1 MATDMTGFNWDNRAF
16 FSPQAGLVP
25 TQADTAASTDTATAA
40 MQQGAAQAQA
50 DHAAEKQA
58 QAQAA
63 AQQQAQAA
71 AAAQQQ
77 AQAQA
82 AAVQQARAVSAA
94 QNVAAGLQQGLMG
107 GVPGA
112 PVTMAEQTLA
122 HRYKKGLLGA
132 TQNYMDAQAAGNAA
146 GMQAAHEQA
155 EVIRRDAKAHGVDL
169 DRDYGADRTFAEK
182 QAALADDAN
191 DMYSRLVASG
201 TSSGQ
206 YYRQLYDKG
215 LSVGMSPAQADTYA
229 AGKAAAYQTQ
239 RLADLRAAFYQYG
252 LDGRNA
258 ITQDGAMLLNQMYDE
273 DPASIMYSSLNFASP
288 ITEYRRMVG
297 EESADNALGRTLKYG
312 DTQHG
317 WDIGTIREKGEQ
329 ARLGL
334 QTEGNEQR
342 ETLKTKG
349 AVQKD
354 VNESATN
361 DQIRANNNAAQNR
374 VFVMEHTPR
383 PVQGGGSGGSGGGG
397 TNKLSK
403 TDEERANAWQTKYD
417 ALVQATEGD
426 PLEAWDKLG
435 DMTDMLNDYTDKGY
449 FTSAEA
455 QMWFGRI
462 KDIADR
468 LEPLVKK
475 AKAEQE

>member
-16 FSPQAGLVP
+16 FSPQAGIVP
-25 TQADTAASTDTATAA
+25 ASTDAATGADTVTAA
-40 MQQGAAQAQA
+40 MQQGAAQAKA

-58 QAQAA
+58 QAQ
-63 AQQQAQAA
+63 

-94 QNVAAGLQQGLMG
+94 QNVAAGLQQGLLG
-107 GVPGA
+107 QVPGD
-112 PVTMAEQTLA
+112 PVTMAQQTLA

-155 EVIRRDAKAHGVDL
+155 EVIRRDAKAHGIDL
-169 DRDYGADRTFAEK
+169 DGDYGADRTFAQK

-252 LDGRNA
+252 IDGRNA
-258 ITQDGAMLLNQMYDE
+258 MTQDGAMLLNQMYDE
-273 DPASIMYSSLNFASP
+273 DPSSIMYPSLNFASP
-288 ITEYRRMVG
+288 ITEYRRMAG
-297 EESADNALGRTLKYG
+297 EESANNALGRTLKYG
-312 DTQHG
+312 DAQHN
-317 WDIGTIREKGEQ
+317 WDIGTIREKGD
-329 ARLGL
+329 
-334 QTEGNEQR
+334 QTRQSMQTQGKVQE
-342 ETLKTKG
+342 
-349 AVQKD
+349 AVHT
-354 VNESATN
+354 SATN
-361 DQIRANNNAAQNR
+361 DQMQADDNAAKNK
-374 VFVMEHTPR
+374 VYVLAHTPQ
-383 PVQGGGSGGSGGGG
+383 PVQSGGSGGG

>member
-25 TQADTAASTDTATAA
+25 ASTDAATGADTVTAA

-50 DHAAEKQA
+50 DHAAEK
-58 QAQAA
+58 
-63 AQQQAQAA
+63 QAQAA

-94 QNVAAGLQQGLMG
+94 QNVAAGLQQGLLG
-107 GVPGA
+107 QVPGD
-112 PVTMAEQTLA
+112 PVTMAQQTLA

-169 DRDYGADRTFAEK
+169 DRDYGADRTFAQK

-252 LDGRNA
+252 IDGRNA
-258 ITQDGAMLLNQMYDE
+258 MTQDGAMLLNQMYDE
-273 DPASIMYSSLNFASP
+273 DPSSIMYPSLNFASP
-288 ITEYRRMVG
+288 ITEYRRMAG
-297 EESADNALGRTLKYG
+297 EESANNALGRTLKYG
-312 DTQHG
+312 DAQHN
-317 WDIGTIREKGEQ
+317 WDIGTIREKGDQ
-329 ARLGL
+329 TRQSM
-334 QTEGNEQR
+334 QTEGA
-342 ETLKTKG
+342 ETRANIQTQGKVQE
-349 AVQKD
+349 AVHT
-354 VNESATN
+354 SATN
-361 DQIRANNNAAQNR
+361 DQMQADDNAAKNK
-374 VFVMEHTPR
+374 VYVLAHTPA
-383 PVQGGGSGGSGGGG
+383 PVQNGGRSGSGGS

>member
-25 TQADTAASTDTATAA
+25 VSTDTATGADTVTAA

-50 DHAAEKQA
+50 DHAAEK
-58 QAQAA
+58 
-63 AQQQAQAA
+63 QAQAA

-94 QNVAAGLQQGLMG
+94 QNVAAGLQQGLLG
-107 GVPGA
+107 QVPGD
-112 PVTMAEQTLA
+112 PVTMAQQTLA

-155 EVIRRDAKAHGVDL
+155 EVIRRDAKAHGIDL
-169 DRDYGADRTFAEK
+169 DGDYGADRTFAQK

-252 LDGRNA
+252 IDGRNA
-258 ITQDGAMLLNQMYDE
+258 MTQDGAMLLNQMYDE
-273 DPASIMYSSLNFASP
+273 DPSSIMYPSLNFASP
-288 ITEYRRMVG
+288 ITEYRRMAG
-297 EESADNALGRTLKYG
+297 EESANNALGRTLKYG
-312 DTQHG
+312 DAQHN
-317 WDIGTIREKGEQ
+317 WDIGTIREKGDQ
-329 ARLGL
+329 TRQSL
-334 QTEGNEQR
+334 QTEGAETR

-349 AVQKD
+349 KVQEAVHT
-354 VNESATN
+354 SATN
-361 DQIRANNNAAQNR
+361 DQMEADDNAAKNK
-374 VFVMEHTPR
+374 VYVMAHTPQ
-383 PVQGGGSGGSGGGG
+383 PVQSGGRGGG

>member
-25 TQADTAASTDTATAA
+25 VSTDTATGADTVTAA

-50 DHAAEKQA
+50 EHAAEKQA
-58 QAQAA
+58 EAQAA
-63 AQQQAQAA
+63 AQQQA
-71 AAAQQQ
+71 Q

-94 QNVAAGLQQGLMG
+94 QNVAAGLQQGLLG
-107 GVPGA
+107 QVPGD
-112 PVTMAEQTLA
+112 PVTMAQQTLA

-155 EVIRRDAKAHGVDL
+155 EVIRRDAKAHGIDL
-169 DRDYGADRTFAEK
+169 DGDYGADRTFAQK

-191 DMYSRLVASG
+191 DMYSRFVASG

-252 LDGRNA
+252 IDGRNA
-258 ITQDGAMLLNQMYDE
+258 MTQDGAMLLNQMYDE
-273 DPASIMYSSLNFASP
+273 DPSSIMYPSLNFASP
-288 ITEYRRMVG
+288 ITEYRRMAG
-297 EESADNALGRTLKYG
+297 EESANNALGRTLKYG
-312 DTQHG
+312 DAQHN
-317 WDIGTIREKGEQ
+317 WDIGTIREKGDQ
-329 ARLGL
+329 TRQSL
-334 QTEGNEQR
+334 QTEGAETR

-349 AVQKD
+349 KVQEAVHT
-354 VNESATN
+354 SATN
-361 DQIRANNNAAQNR
+361 DQMEADDNAAKNK
-374 VFVMEHTPR
+374 VYVMAHTPQ
-383 PVQGGGSGGSGGGG
+383 PVQSGGRGGG

>member
-25 TQADTAASTDTATAA
+25 TQTDTAAATDTATAA
-40 MQQGAAQAQA
+40 LQQGAAQAQA
-50 DHAAEKQA
+50 EHAAEQ
-58 QAQAA
+58 
-63 AQQQAQAA
+63 
-71 AAAQQQ
+71 
-77 AQAQA
+77 QA
-82 AAVQQARAVSAA
+82 AAVQQAQQQAAAIQQAKAVSAA
-94 QNVAAGLQQGLMG
+94 QNVANGLQRGLMG

-215 LSVGMSPAQADTYA
+215 LSVGMTPAQADTYA

-252 LDGRNA
+252 IDGRNA
-258 ITQDGAMLLNQMYDE
+258 MTQDGAMLLNQMYDE
-273 DPASIMYSSLNFASP
+273 DPSSIMYPSLNFASP
-288 ITEYRRMVG
+288 ITEYRRLAG
-297 EESADNALGRTLKYG
+297 EESANNALDRTLKYG
-312 DTQHG
+312 DSQHN
-317 WDIGTIREKGEQ
+317 WDIGTIREKGDQTRQSMQTEGDEK
-329 ARLGL
+329 RKTL
-334 QTEGNEQR
+334 QTEGDVR
-342 ETLKTKG
+342 
-349 AVQKD
+349 KD
-354 VNESATN
+354 VNASATN
-361 DQIRANNNAAQNR
+361 DQMRRDDNAAKDK
-374 VFVMEHTPR
+374 VYVMAHTPQ
-383 PVQGGGSGGSGGGG
+383 PVQSGGSGGSG

-435 DMTDMLNDYTDKGY
+435 DVTDMLNDYTDKGY

>member
-50 DHAAEKQA
+50 EHAAEQ
-58 QAQAA
+58 
-63 AQQQAQAA
+63 
-71 AAAQQQ
+71 
-77 AQAQA
+77 QA
-82 AAVQQARAVSAA
+82 AAVQQAQTEAAAIQQAKAVSAA
-94 QNVAAGLQQGLMG
+94 QNVANGLQQGLLG
-107 GVPGA
+107 TVPGDS
-112 PVTMAEQTLA
+112 VTMAQQALA

-215 LSVGMSPAQADTYA
+215 LSVGMTPAQADTYA

-252 LDGRNA
+252 IDGRNA
-258 ITQDGAMLLNQMYDE
+258 MTQDGAMLLNQMYDE
-273 DPASIMYSSLNFASP
+273 DPSSIMYPSLNFASP

-312 DTQHG
+312 DAQHN
-317 WDIGTIREKGEQ
+317 WDIGTIREKGDQ
-329 ARLGL
+329 TRQSLH
-334 QTEGNEQR
+334 TEGAEKR
-342 ETLKTKG
+342 ETIQTQG

-374 VFVMEHTPR
+374 VYVMAHTPQ
-383 PVQGGGSGGSGGGG
+383 PVQSGGRGGG

>member
-25 TQADTAASTDTATAA
+25 TQTDTAAATDTATAA
-40 MQQGAAQAQA
+40 LQQGAAQAQ
-50 DHAAEKQA
+50 Q
-58 QAQAA
+58 QAA
-63 AQQQAQAA
+63 AIQQAK
-71 AAAQQQ
+71 
-77 AQAQA
+77 
-82 AAVQQARAVSAA
+82 AVSAA
-94 QNVAAGLQQGLMG
+94 QNVANGLQRGLMG

-215 LSVGMSPAQADTYA
+215 LSVGMTPAQADTY

-252 LDGRNA
+252 IDGRNA
-258 ITQDGAMLLNQMYDE
+258 MTQDGAMLLNQMYDE
-273 DPASIMYSSLNFASP
+273 DPSSIMYPSLNFASP
-288 ITEYRRMVG
+288 ITEYRRLAG
-297 EESADNALGRTLKYG
+297 EESANNALDRTLKYG
-312 DTQHG
+312 DSQHN
-317 WDIGTIREKGEQ
+317 WDIGTIREKGDQTRQSMQTEGDEK
-329 ARLGL
+329 RKTL
-334 QTEGNEQR
+334 QTEGDVR
-342 ETLKTKG
+342 
-349 AVQKD
+349 KD
-354 VNESATN
+354 VNASATN
-361 DQIRANNNAAQNR
+361 DQMRRDDNAAKDK
-374 VFVMEHTPR
+374 VYVMAHTPQ
-383 PVQGGGSGGSGGGG
+383 PVQSGGSGGSG

-435 DMTDMLNDYTDKGY
+435 DVTDMLNDYTDKGY

>member
-16 FSPQAGLVP
+16 FSPQAGIVP
-25 TQADTAASTDTATAA
+25 ASTDAATGADTVTAA
-40 MQQGAAQAQA
+40 MQQGAAQAKA

-94 QNVAAGLQQGLMG
+94 QNVAAGLQQGLLG
-107 GVPGA
+107 QVPGD
-112 PVTMAEQTLA
+112 PVTMAQQTLA
-122 HRYKKGLLGA
+122 HRYKKGPLGA

-155 EVIRRDAKAHGVDL
+155 EVIRRDAKAHGIDL
-169 DRDYGADRTFAEK
+169 DGDYGADRTFAQK

-252 LDGRNA
+252 IDGRNA
-258 ITQDGAMLLNQMYDE
+258 MTQDGAMLLNQMYDE
-273 DPASIMYSSLNFASP
+273 DPSSIMYPSLNFASP
-288 ITEYRRMVG
+288 ITEYRRMAG
-297 EESADNALGRTLKYG
+297 EESANNALGRTLKYG
-312 DTQHG
+312 DAQHN
-317 WDIGTIREKGEQ
+317 WDIGTIREKGDQ
-329 ARLGL
+329 TRQSLH
-334 QTEGNEQR
+334 TEGQEKRDTIQKQGDVQ
-342 ETLKTKG
+342 E
-349 AVQKD
+349 AVHT
-354 VNESATN
+354 SATN
-361 DQIRANNNAAQNR
+361 DQIRANNNAAENR
-374 VFVMEHTPR
+374 VYVMAHTPQ
-383 PVQGGGSGGSGGGG
+383 PVQSGGGRGGG

>member
-25 TQADTAASTDTATAA
+25 ASTDAATGADTVTAA
-40 MQQGAAQAQA
+40 MQQGAAQAKA
-50 DHAAEKQA
+50 DHAAEK
-58 QAQAA
+58 
-63 AQQQAQAA
+63 
-71 AAAQQQ
+71 Q

-94 QNVAAGLQQGLMG
+94 QNVAAGLQQGLLG
-107 GVPGA
+107 QVPGD
-112 PVTMAEQTLA
+112 PVTMAQQTLA

-169 DRDYGADRTFAEK
+169 DRDYGADRTFAQK

-252 LDGRNA
+252 IDGRNA
-258 ITQDGAMLLNQMYDE
+258 MTQDGAMLLNQMYDE
-273 DPASIMYSSLNFASP
+273 DPSSIMYPSLNFASP
-288 ITEYRRMVG
+288 ITEYRRMAG
-297 EESADNALGRTLKYG
+297 EESANNALGRTLKYG
-312 DTQHG
+312 DAQHN
-317 WDIGTIREKGEQ
+317 WDIGTIREKGDQ
-329 ARLGL
+329 TRQSL
-334 QTEGNEQR
+334 QTQGTETR

-354 VNESATN
+354 VNTSATN
-361 DQIRANNNAAQNR
+361 DQMRRDDNAAKDK
-374 VFVMEHTPR
+374 VYVMAHTPQ
-383 PVQGGGSGGSGGGG
+383 PVQSGGRGGSGGG

-426 PLEAWDKLG
+426 PLAAWDRLG

>member
-25 TQADTAASTDTATAA
+25 TQTDTAAATDTATAA
-40 MQQGAAQAQA
+40 LQQGAAQAQA
-50 DHAAEKQA
+50 EHAAEQ
-58 QAQAA
+58 
-63 AQQQAQAA
+63 
-71 AAAQQQ
+71 
-77 AQAQA
+77 QA
-82 AAVQQARAVSAA
+82 AAVQQAQQQAAAIQQAKAVSAA
-94 QNVAAGLQQGLMG
+94 QNVVNGLQRGLMG

-215 LSVGMSPAQADTYA
+215 LSVGMTPAQADTYA

-252 LDGRNA
+252 IDGRNA
-258 ITQDGAMLLNQMYDE
+258 MTQDGAMLLNQMYDE
-273 DPASIMYSSLNFASP
+273 DPSSIMYPSLNFASP
-288 ITEYRRMVG
+288 ITEYRRLAG
-297 EESADNALGRTLKYG
+297 EESANNALDRTLKYG
-312 DTQHG
+312 DSQHN
-317 WDIGTIREKGEQ
+317 WDIGTIREKGDQTRQSMQTEGDEK
-329 ARLGL
+329 RKTL
-334 QTEGNEQR
+334 QTEGDVR
-342 ETLKTKG
+342 
-349 AVQKD
+349 KD
-354 VNESATN
+354 VNASATN
-361 DQIRANNNAAQNR
+361 DQMRRDDNAAKDK
-374 VFVMEHTPR
+374 VYVMAHTPQ
-383 PVQGGGSGGSGGGG
+383 PVQSGGSGGSG

-435 DMTDMLNDYTDKGY
+435 DVTDMLNDYTDKGY

>member
-25 TQADTAASTDTATAA
+25 ASTDAATGADTVTAA
-40 MQQGAAQAQA
+40 MQQGAAQAKA
-50 DHAAEKQA
+50 DH
-58 QAQAA
+58 
-63 AQQQAQAA
+63 

-94 QNVAAGLQQGLMG
+94 QNVAAGLQQGLLG
-107 GVPGA
+107 QVPGD
-112 PVTMAEQTLA
+112 PVTMAQQTLA

-169 DRDYGADRTFAEK
+169 DRDYGADRTFAQK

-252 LDGRNA
+252 IDGRNA
-258 ITQDGAMLLNQMYDE
+258 MTQDGAMLLNQMYDE
-273 DPASIMYSSLNFASP
+273 DPSSIMYPSLNFASP
-288 ITEYRRMVG
+288 ITEYRRMAG
-297 EESADNALGRTLKYG
+297 EESANNALGRTLKYG
-312 DTQHG
+312 DAQHN
-317 WDIGTIREKGEQ
+317 WDIGTIREKGDQ
-329 ARLGL
+329 TRQSL
-334 QTEGNEQR
+334 QTEGAETR

-349 AVQKD
+349 KVQEAVHT
-354 VNESATN
+354 SATN
-361 DQIRANNNAAQNR
+361 DQMEADDNAAKNK
-374 VFVMEHTPR
+374 VYVMAHTPQ
-383 PVQGGGSGGSGGGG
+383 PVQSGGRGGG

>member
-25 TQADTAASTDTATAA
+25 VSTDTATGADTVTAA

-50 DHAAEKQA
+50 DHAAEK
-58 QAQAA
+58 
-63 AQQQAQAA
+63 QAQAA

-94 QNVAAGLQQGLMG
+94 QNVAAGLQQGLLG
-107 GVPGA
+107 QVPGD
-112 PVTMAEQTLA
+112 PVTMAQQTLA

-155 EVIRRDAKAHGVDL
+155 EVIRRDAKAHGIDL
-169 DRDYGADRTFAEK
+169 DGDYGADRTFAQK

-252 LDGRNA
+252 IDGRNA
-258 ITQDGAMLLNQMYDE
+258 MTQDGAMLLNQMYDE
-273 DPASIMYSSLNFASP
+273 DPSSIMYPSLNFASP
-288 ITEYRRMVG
+288 ITEYRRMAG
-297 EESADNALGRTLKYG
+297 EESANNALGRTLKYG
-312 DTQHG
+312 DAQHN
-317 WDIGTIREKGEQ
+317 WDIGTIREKGD
-329 ARLGL
+329 
-334 QTEGNEQR
+334 QTRQSMQTQGTETR

-354 VNESATN
+354 VNTSATN
-361 DQIRANNNAAQNR
+361 DQMRRDDNAAKDK
-374 VFVMEHTPR
+374 VYVMAHTPQ
-383 PVQGGGSGGSGGGG
+383 PVQSGGRGGG

-468 LEPLVKK
+468 LESLVKK